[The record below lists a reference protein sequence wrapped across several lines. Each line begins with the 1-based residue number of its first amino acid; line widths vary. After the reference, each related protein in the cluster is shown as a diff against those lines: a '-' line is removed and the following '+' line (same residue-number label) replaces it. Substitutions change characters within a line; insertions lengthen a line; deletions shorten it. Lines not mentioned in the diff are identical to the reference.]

1 LGTKPTLP
9 NVRSPVAFGCKADV
23 HCEEIVRRITE
34 DPTFRSPTG
43 KFDRG
48 SGAHHVGLAS

>member
-1 LGTKPTLP
+1 VGTKPTLR